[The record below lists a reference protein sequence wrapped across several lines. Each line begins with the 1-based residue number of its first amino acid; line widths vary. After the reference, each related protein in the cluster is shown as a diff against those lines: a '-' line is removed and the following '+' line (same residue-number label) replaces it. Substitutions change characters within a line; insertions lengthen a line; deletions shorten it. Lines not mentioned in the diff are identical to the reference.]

1 MATNV
6 PYIFYKNDAGDV
18 QITAGKLNSPDWKE
32 IDYNTYKSIANNTG
46 YYNRDTGQ
54 WSSTKPSNFGEYGG
68 HYTTYNTN
76 RYEQAL
82 NSPEYGALLKSY
94 EQGTAQPSSGYIIDD
109 NGNFTTQSHLDAD
122 AANEAAVAA
131 GTMKKVPIGSG
142 FGYIPVG
149 SAASTN
155 PLGVQAVNN
164 NPVTTQNA
172 TTQNTQN
179 ATTQTTQAD
188 EIASK
193 IKTGERA
200 ILPDGRQ
207 FLKEA
212 DGTFRWIEN
221 PQVLGELTNAGK
233 VTGGMTQVSSESA
246 LGKIGSTLTMS
257 EANGSDDLAI
267 EKAIREI
274 YQTNFGRQPTQSE
287 LDNQKNAIN
296 TGGQAAFDNL
306 VNWAKTHP
314 QNISVTG
321 KVSLPQTSQGE
332 ALQPLDNTDD
342 LVSQLPTELQSLY
355 TQMSDY
361 VQTLID
367 QGKQVNPNI
376 EITPEMISQFEQQ
389 AMTEYKDYFSG
400 EELGTLT
407 DLKRTLDRNIQ
418 LNQQSEQD
426 ITRQFGTDY
435 RGIGET
441 AANQGITSSGERL
454 RSEQELADEANRQI
468 QRNRE
473 ALQFGGEGLSLTA
486 ERNIGSS
493 ALNNF
498 AFPTLSSTPTAT
510 AQGNINYTGGAT
522 NLGSV
527 RGDIFG
533 TLPSEE
539 KTAISQR
546 TSQLE
551 EIQRTRNLLS
561 L

>member
-1 MATNV
+1 MGTNVSYKFYKTGQDIFMAPGTNTPYGSTEVTQQDFVNYINSLSPEGKQRITSNYSRSTTPGEADAFNQIMSGTQNVSTGISWGLDPVSGQSGWGRWDETNATN
-6 PYIFYKNDAGDV
+6 
-18 QITAGKLNSPDWKE
+18 
-32 IDYNTYKSIANNTG
+32 
-46 YYNRDTGQ
+46 
-54 WSSTKPSNFGEYGG
+54 
-68 HYTTYNTN
+68 
-76 RYEQAL
+76 
-82 NSPEYGALLKSY
+82 
-94 EQGTAQPSSGYIIDD
+94 
-109 NGNFTTQSHLDAD
+109 

-149 SAASTN
+149 SAAATN
-155 PLGVQAVNN
+155 PLGVQQ
-164 NPVTTQNA
+164 PQGGTQQ
-172 TTQNTQN
+172 TIQPSGTS
-179 ATTQTTQAD
+179 TQTTQPD
-188 EIASK
+188 ETANK
-193 IKTGERA
+193 IKAGERA

-221 PQVLGELTNAGK
+221 PQVLGELINAGK

-274 YQTNFGRQPTQSE
+274 YQTNFGRQPTQTE

-296 TGGQAAFDNL
+296 AGGQAAFDNL
-306 VNWAKTHP
+306 VNWATTHP
-314 QNISVTG
+314 QNVSATG
-321 KVSLPQTSQGE
+321 KVSLPQSSQGE
-332 ALQPLDNTDD
+332 PLEPLDNTED

-376 EITPEMISQFEQQ
+376 EITPEMLSQFEQQ
-389 AMTEYKDYFSG
+389 AMTEYADYFSG
-400 EELGTLT
+400 EELGVLT
-407 DLKRTLDRNIQ
+407 DLRRTLDRNIQ
-418 LNQQSEQD
+418 LTQQSEEDALRGFQS
-426 ITRQFGTDY
+426 DY

-441 AANQGITSSGERL
+441 AANQGITFSGERL
-454 RSEQELADEANRQI
+454 RSEQELSDEANRQI
-468 QRNRE
+468 QRNRQ

-493 ALNNF
+493 ALSGF
-498 AFPTLSSTPTAT
+498 AFPTLSATPTTT
-510 AQGNINYTGGAT
+510 AQGTVTSTGGAT
-522 NLGSV
+522 SIGSV
-527 RGDIFG
+527 RGDILG
-533 TLPSEE
+533 TLPSQEE
-539 KTAISQR
+539 TAVSQR
-546 TSQLE
+546 ASQLE
-551 EIQRTRNLLS
+551 EIYRTRNLLS